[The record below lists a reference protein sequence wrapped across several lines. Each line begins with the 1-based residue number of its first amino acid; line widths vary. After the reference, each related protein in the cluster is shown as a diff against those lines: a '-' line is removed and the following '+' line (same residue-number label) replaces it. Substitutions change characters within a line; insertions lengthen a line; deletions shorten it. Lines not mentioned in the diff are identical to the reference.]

1 VPQAPGYFT
10 GSEVRLRDPDQ
21 AKLHVAI
28 AFRGASWVDAD
39 SVPLMVAQSMLG
51 SWSKGSGAG
60 GESGSALAQTVAAN
74 NLADSFMA
82 FNTNYHDTGERG
94 APLVGW
100 LTGRGWVF

>member
-1 VPQAPGYFT
+1 M
-10 GSEVRLRDPDQ
+10 
-21 AKLHVAI
+21 AI